1 MANKKVS
8 ELNELSEKPSSDDV
22 LILNDISDTTG
33 SAQGTTKTISV
44 SNLLSA
50 HTISDEDL
58 RGTDNPHIGAYP
70 NQPFKIIDNPTKS
83 VLVTSD
89 SDGSLTFNAK
99 EDTAKI
105 YLNTPSQKL
114 TVTFGLSVN
123 EDSAEPDIEI
133 ESNGKKYSV
142 ISGDTDTKG
151 ANGLPTRQGFNVPDI
166 GANPAPL
173 LISGGTIA

>member
-8 ELNELSEKPSSDDV
+8 ELTELSEKPSSDDV

-33 SAQGTTKTISV
+33 SAQGTTKKISV

-50 HTISDEDL
+50 HTISNEDL

-70 NQPFKIIDNPTKS
+70 NQSF
-83 VLVTSD
+83 
-89 SDGSLTFNAK
+89 
-99 EDTAKI
+99 KI

-114 TVTFGLSVN
+114 TVTFGLAVN
-123 EDSAEPDIEI
+123 EDSDEPDIEI
-133 ESNGKKYSV
+133 ESNGTTYSV

-151 ANGLPTRQGFNVPDI
+151 ANGLPTRQGFNLPDI

-173 LISGGTIA
+173 LISGGSIA